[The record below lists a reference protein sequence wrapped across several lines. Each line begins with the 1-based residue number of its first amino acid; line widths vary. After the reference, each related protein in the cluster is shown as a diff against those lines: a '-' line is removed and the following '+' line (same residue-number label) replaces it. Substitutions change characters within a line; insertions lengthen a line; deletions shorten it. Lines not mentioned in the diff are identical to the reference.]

1 MAWWYRSRLACV
13 VTIIVAMTG
22 LSSAFADD
30 LYDISLSGFAGFA
43 IPLTTTV
50 NQTNATQS
58 TNFTA
63 QDVKLDSS
71 GSYGM
76 KLTAWTTALRPKNG
90 FDLGIELDH
99 TRFSA
104 DTRAQTAS
112 AGGVSQGV
120 AVQSA
125 FVNKN
130 EVGIRSIAVNAL
142 FRIPYGVTEAL
153 PHGRWY
159 PYVGVGGG
167 VQRATMRLTDG
178 SEDSN
183 SALLVQGLAGIKIF
197 IVKHVAIFGEYK
209 FTYADHSFVFDAT
222 RNETIQAHH
231 MTFGVALH
239 F

>member
-1 MAWWYRSRLACV
+1 MAWRFGLVCAV
-13 VTIIVAMTG
+13 HVIMTMTAI
-22 LSSAFADD
+22 SSALADD

-43 IPLTTTV
+43 IPLATTV

-90 FDLGIELDH
+90 FDLGIEIDH

-112 AGGVSQGV
+112 ASGISQGN
-120 AVQSA
+120 AVRSA

-130 EVGIRSIAVNAL
+130 EVGVRTIAVNAL
-142 FRIPYGVTEAL
+142 FRIPYGITEAL

-159 PYVGVGGG
+159 PYLGVGGG
-167 VQRATMRLTDG
+167 VQHATMRLTDG

-197 IVKHVAIFGEYK
+197 IVRHVAIFGEYK

>member
-1 MAWWYRSRLACV
+1 MTWWYHVGFAG
-13 VTIIVAMTG
+13 AMNLIMAATV
-22 LSSAFADD
+22 LSNAFADD
-30 LYDISLSGFAGFA
+30 LYDLSLSGFAGFA
-43 IPLTTTV
+43 IPLETTV
-50 NQTNATQS
+50 NQTNAPQS

-90 FDLGIELDH
+90 IDLGIEIDH

-112 AGGVSQGV
+112 AGGMSQGV
-120 AVQSA
+120 AVGSA

-130 EVGIRSIAVNAL
+130 EVGVRIIAVNAL
-142 FRIPYGVTEAL
+142 FRIPFGVTEAL

-159 PYVGVGGG
+159 PYLGMGGG
-167 VQRATMRLTDG
+167 VQHATMRLTDG

-197 IVKHVAIFGEYK
+197 VVRHVAIFGEYK
-209 FTYADHSFVFDAT
+209 FTYADHSFVFDST

>member
-1 MAWWYRSRLACV
+1 MASRYRWAVACLV
-13 VTIIVAMTG
+13 SIIVAATA
-22 LSSAFADD
+22 LPSACADD

-43 IPLTTTV
+43 IPLPTMV

-90 FDLGIELDH
+90 FDLGIEIDH

-104 DTRAQTAS
+104 DTRAQTVS
-112 AGGVSQGV
+112 AAGISQGN
-120 AVQSA
+120 AVGSA

-130 EVGIRSIAVNAL
+130 EVGLRTIAVNAL
-142 FRIPYGVTEAL
+142 FRIPYGITEAL

-159 PYVGVGGG
+159 PYLGVGGG
-167 VQRATMRLTDG
+167 VQHATMRLTDG

-183 SALLVQGLAGIKIF
+183 SALMVQGLAGIKIF
-197 IVKHVAIFGEYK
+197 VVRHVAIFGEYK
-209 FTYADHSFVFDAT
+209 FTYADHSFVFDST

>member
-1 MAWWYRSRLACV
+1 MPWWYRVGLACV
-13 VTIIVAMTG
+13 VTMIVATTV
-22 LSSAFADD
+22 LSSALADD
-30 LYDISLSGFAGFA
+30 VYDISLSGFAGFA
-43 IPLTTTV
+43 IPLATMI
-50 NQTNATQS
+50 NETNATQS

-90 FDLGIELDH
+90 FDLGIEIDH

-104 DTRAQTAS
+104 DTRAQTVSAS
-112 AGGVSQGV
+112 GMSQGN
-120 AVQSA
+120 AVPSA

-130 EVGIRSIAVNAL
+130 EVGVRTIAVNAL
-142 FRIPYGVTEAL
+142 FRIPYGITEAL

-159 PYVGVGGG
+159 PYLGVGGG
-167 VQRATMRLTDG
+167 VQHATMRRTDG

-197 IVKHVAIFGEYK
+197 VVRHVAIFGEYK
-209 FTYADHSFVFDAT
+209 FTYADHSFVFDLT

>member
-1 MAWWYRSRLACV
+1 MNRRFPWAVACATTCLMLAS
-13 VTIIVAMTG
+13 G
-22 LSSAFADD
+22 GDSSADD
-30 LYDISLSGFAGFA
+30 LYDLSMSGFAGFA
-43 IPLTTTV
+43 IPLPTTV
-50 NQTNATQS
+50 NQTNATQN

-104 DTRAQTAS
+104 DSLAQTVSAS
-112 AGGVSQGV
+112 GISQGV
-120 AVQSA
+120 PVRSA

-130 EVGIRSIAVNAL
+130 EVAARIIAVNAL

-159 PYVGVGGG
+159 PYAGVGGG
-167 VQRATMRLTDG
+167 VQHATMTLSDG

-183 SALLVQGLAGIKIF
+183 SALVVQGLAGVKIF
-197 IVKHVAIFGEYK
+197 IVRHVAIFGEYK
-209 FTYADHSFVFDAT
+209 FTYADHSFVFDST
-222 RNETIQAHH
+222 RNEIIQAHH

>member
-1 MAWWYRSRLACV
+1 MAWWYRWGLACV
-13 VTIIVAMTG
+13 VTVIVATTV

-43 IPLTTTV
+43 IPLATTV

-90 FDLGIELDH
+90 FDLGIEIDH

-104 DTRAQTAS
+104 DTRAQTVG
-112 AGGVSQGV
+112 AGGMSQGV
-120 AVQSA
+120 AVRSA

-130 EVGIRSIAVNAL
+130 EVGVRSIAVNAL
-142 FRIPYGVTEAL
+142 FRIPYGITETL

-159 PYVGVGGG
+159 PYLGVGGG
-167 VQRATMRLTDG
+167 VQHATMRLTDG

-183 SALLVQGLAGIKIF
+183 SALLVQALAGIKIF
-197 IVKHVAIFGEYK
+197 IVRHVAIFGEYK
-209 FTYADHSFVFDAT
+209 WTYADHSFVFDST

>member
-1 MAWWYRSRLACV
+1 MAWWYRVGFACV
-13 VTIIVAMTG
+13 VTMMVAPAG

-43 IPLTTTV
+43 IPRETTV

-90 FDLGIELDH
+90 FDLGIEIDH

-104 DTRAQTAS
+104 DTRAQTVS
-112 AGGVSQGV
+112 AGGMSQGV

-125 FVNKN
+125 FINKN
-130 EVGIRSIAVNAL
+130 EVGVRTIAVNAL
-142 FRIPYGVTEAL
+142 FRIPYGITEAL

-159 PYVGVGGG
+159 PYFGVGGG
-167 VQRATMRLTDG
+167 VQHATMRLTDG

-183 SALLVQGLAGIKIF
+183 SALLAQGLAGVKIF

-209 FTYADHSFVFDAT
+209 FTYADHSFVFDST